1 MPLRISTGSN
11 YERVLSGLRLNL
23 SRLVRSQEQVA
34 TGRRILRPSDD
45 PSGTARVL
53 GFNRQLAGT
62 DRFINA
68 IGLGRSVVDT
78 GAAALETGSGIL
90 AEVRQN
96 LIQGMNGTLSQFDRD
111 ALANEMDLLR
121 DQMLGVANTRSGER
135 NLFGGTQSGDA
146 PWISQTIGGID
157 RAVYTGND
165 EEQQIRVG
173 DGVEI
178 GITVTGEKVFAKNN
192 GTGPIYAGLTGIA
205 EGVTGDEGQGYE
217 YLTLRHDGTNS
228 ATLGASGI
236 ALVGAGASDTILGDN
251 TLTVDVTA
259 GTVQLGNGP
268 AVSIPVAGSST
279 FADLT
284 VENEFGG
291 ELHLDFTAFGGADFI
306 GTVSGTGS
314 ISVDG
319 TNFTAIDF
327 AETDLELIHPDSGN
341 ALHVNLTGVKRAGVE
356 LAAFGGKVNVF
367 DALQG
372 IADDLRNGDGLD
384 SNEITERFGV
394 WLSEVDRGHNNLLV
408 SLGSLGSRSER
419 MTQTENKLQG
429 VQLQLESLRSEELDV
444 DISEAA
450 LDLAR
455 AQQSLEL
462 AQASGARLLQTN
474 LLNFLR

>member
-1 MPLRISTGSN
+1 MPLRISTSSN
-11 YERVLSGLRLNL
+11 YQRVLNGLRFNL
-23 SRLVRSQEQVA
+23 SSLVRAQEQVS

-53 GFNRQLAGT
+53 SFNRQISST

-78 GAAALETGSGIL
+78 GAVALENGSGIL

-96 LIQGMNGTLSQFDRD
+96 LIQGMNGTLSPQDRN
-111 ALANEMDLLR
+111 ALANEIELLR
-121 DQMLGVANTRSGER
+121 DEMIGIANTRSGER

-146 PWISQTIGGID
+146 PWVDQVIGGIT

-165 EEQQIRVG
+165 EEQSVRIG
-173 DGVEI
+173 NGVEI
-178 GITVTGEKVFAKNN
+178 AITVSGAEAFAKND
-192 GTGPIYAGLTGIA
+192 GTGPIYSGLTGVSK
-205 EGVTGDEGQGYE
+205 GTTGDEGQGYE
-217 YLTLRHDGTNS
+217 YLTLRNDGTTAS
-228 ATLGASGI
+228 TLPSSGVTL
-236 ALVGAGASDTILGDN
+236 ANGGAGDTILGSN
-251 TLTVDVTA
+251 TLVIDTAA

-268 AVSIPVAGSST
+268 ARPIPTSGSGDLADFEIANESGGVA
-279 FADLT
+279 
-284 VENEFGG
+284 
-291 ELHLDFTAFGGADFI
+291 HLDFSAYGGGNFT
-306 GTVSGTGS
+306 GTLSGAGS
-314 ISVDG
+314 ISIDG
-319 TNFTAIDF
+319 SSFTAIDF
-327 AETDLELIHPDSGN
+327 SETDQELTHPDSGN
-341 ALHVNLTGVKRAGVE
+341 TLHVNLTGVNRAGVE
-356 LAAFGGKVNVF
+356 LATFGGEVNVF

-372 IADDLRNGDGLD
+372 IADDLRNGDNL
-384 SNEITERFGV
+384 SPNELTDRLGM
-394 WLSEVDRGHNNLLV
+394 WLTEVDRGHNNLLV

-419 MTQTENKLQG
+419 MTQTEGKLEG
-429 VQLQLESLRSEELDV
+429 VQLQLQSLRSEELDV